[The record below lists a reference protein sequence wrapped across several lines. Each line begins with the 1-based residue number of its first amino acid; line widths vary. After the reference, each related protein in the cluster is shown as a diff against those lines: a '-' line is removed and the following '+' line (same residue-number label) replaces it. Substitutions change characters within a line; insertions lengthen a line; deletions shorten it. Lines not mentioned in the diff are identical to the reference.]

1 MDILDE
7 LNAFQD
13 ALGRPPEFNDTTDL
27 PMRAAQEI
35 TKLRTKLAE
44 REWISCADRLPEL
57 KDDSVIAYFSNNASV
72 EMVHIQDSFKDIT
85 NGFDEHGNQLYTKWY
100 LSQTITHWQPL
111 PAAPINASPNER

>member
-1 MDILDE
+1 MDIVDE

-44 REWISCADRLPEL
+44 REWQPIETAPKTGRQAILLWGSNYNEPQ
-57 KDDSVIAYFSNNASV
+57 KAYSDTWWTSGFSV
-72 EMVHIQDSFKDIT
+72 ENKPSHW
-85 NGFDEHGNQLYTKWY
+85 QLYP
-100 LSQTITHWQPL
+100 S
-111 PAAPINASPNER
+111 APNHE